1 MYPQWKS
8 KKNILITLDLGS
20 VLSTVLATIGYMD
33 EVKEKAGIASYQEVN
48 DMAHEREVTYY
59 IHKSLIKF

>member
-1 MYPQWKS
+1 
-8 KKNILITLDLGS
+8 
-20 VLSTVLATIGYMD
+20 MD
-33 EVKEKAGIASYQEVN
+33 EVKEKAGIASYQEVK